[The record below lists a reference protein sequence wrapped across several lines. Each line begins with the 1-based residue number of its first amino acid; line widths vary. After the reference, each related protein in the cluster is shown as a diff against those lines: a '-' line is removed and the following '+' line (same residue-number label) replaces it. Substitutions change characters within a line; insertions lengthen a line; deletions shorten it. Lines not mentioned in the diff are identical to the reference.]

1 MCFNPGFKLNQL
13 CILPRS
19 INFCYEMIC
28 GFLLCTF
35 YPSISFANA
44 SVFSLFCLCR
54 LRVLPE
60 NGLLFLSLV
69 KSTHL
74 VKAYKKTQ
82 EIVVSYSFQ
91 LALTICKSEEKIPCH
106 EICALSPST
115 IRDTAVDCV
124 SPLNFLTSRY
134 GLW

>member
-1 MCFNPGFKLNQL
+1 MDFFFALFTRVFRLQTHL
-13 CILPRS
+13 
-19 INFCYEMIC
+19 FF
-28 GFLLCTF
+28 FLF
-35 YPSISFANA
+35 G
-44 SVFSLFCLCR
+44 LCR

-60 NGLLFLSLV
+60 NGLLFLSLI

-82 EIVVSYSFQ
+82 EIAVNYSSQ
-91 LALTICKSEEKIPCH
+91 LAITICKSEEKIPCH

-124 SPLNFLTSRY
+124 SQ
-134 GLW
+134 

>member
-44 SVFSLFCLCR
+44 SVFFPFLCR

>member
-1 MCFNPGFKLNQL
+1 MDFFFVLFTRVFRLQMRL
-13 CILPRS
+13 
-19 INFCYEMIC
+19 F
-28 GFLLCTF
+28 
-35 YPSISFANA
+35 
-44 SVFSLFCLCR
+44 FSLFCLCR

-91 LALTICKSEEKIPCH
+91 LALTISKSEEKIPCH

>member
-1 MCFNPGFKLNQL
+1 MWISSL
-13 CILPRS
+13 
-19 INFCYEMIC
+19 Y
-28 GFLLCTF
+28 FLLEYFVCKCVCF
-35 YPSISFANA
+35 
-44 SVFSLFCLCR
+44 FSLFCLCR

-124 SPLNFLTSRY
+124 CPLNFLTSRY